1 MKHAKPLALATAAL
15 WLCGCGKNGDNAGM
29 PDAMPPGTPSQ
40 TVAGA
45 TSFHEDLEFLR
56 SHTPIHL
63 LHNDEGARVA
73 VAPAWQG
80 RVMTSS
86 ATGESGPSLGWI
98 HRANIETGIRPPSE
112 RTGLARH
119 IHIFGGEERFWLGPE
134 GGQYALFFPP
144 APMPYTFENWC
155 TPALIDTEPFEVT
168 ASSAGRIDF
177 KKDASLLNRKGTD
190 LQLGIARSIELL
202 PKDALADLLG
212 TMVPD
217 GASAVAYR
225 STNSLTNRGPA
236 AWTREDGLVSIWL
249 LGMYPH
255 GPEVTVVIPLRDG
268 PGNAVNA
275 DYFGPLEKDRL
286 VATGKAVFF
295 KGDGAYR
302 SKIGVPPGRSTGVAA
317 GYDPQRGSLTIVR
330 CEVPANAAGL
340 PYVRSQWEDHKEPY
354 AGDLINAYNDG
365 PPSPDEAP
373 LGPFYELETSSPA
386 LPLAPGESITHVQT
400 TIHLIGAPKALDA
413 VARAVLGVSLDEIR
427 SAFAASH
434 PDAETPEHAGD
445 VTS

>member
-1 MKHAKPLALATAAL
+1 MKHANPLALAAATL
-15 WLCGCGKNGDNAGM
+15 WLCGCGKKPENSTPLATE
-29 PDAMPPGTPSQ
+29 TPSAAA
-40 TVAGA
+40 AGA
-45 TSFHEDLEFLR
+45 TSFQDDLEFLKT
-56 SHTPIHL
+56 HTAIHL

-86 ATGESGPSLGWI
+86 ASGESGPSLGWI
-98 HRANIETGIRPPSE
+98 HRANIETGILPPSE

-144 APMPYTFENWC
+144 APMPYTFENWYA
-155 TPALIDTEPFEVT
+155 PALIDTEPFEVT

-177 KKDASLLNRKGTD
+177 KKDASLINRKGTD
-190 LQLGIARSIELL
+190 LQLGITRSIELL
-202 PKDALADLLG
+202 EKGALDGVLETPVPK
-212 TMVPD
+212 
-217 GASAVAYR
+217 GASVVAYR
-225 STNSLTNRGPA
+225 STNTLTNRGTT

-268 PGNAVNA
+268 PGNAVNS
-275 DYFGPLEKDRL
+275 DYFGPLENDRL
-286 VATGKAVFF
+286 VATAKAVFF

-317 GYDPQRGSLTIVR
+317 GYDPKLGKLTIVR
-330 CEVPANAAGL
+330 CEVPANAAAL
-340 PYVRSQWEDHKEPY
+340 PYVRSQWEDHADPY

-365 PPSPDEAP
+365 PPAVGEAP

-400 TIHLIGAPKALDA
+400 TIHLIADPGALDA
-413 VARAVLGVSLDEIR
+413 VARAALGVSLEEIR
-427 SAFAASH
+427 NAFAT
-434 PDAETPEHAGD
+434 PDRADD
-445 VTS
+445 VTG

>member
-15 WLCGCGKNGDNAGM
+15 WLSGCEKTRENAGIAD
-29 PDAMPPGTPSQ
+29 PVSTHRPSLPA
-40 TVAGA
+40 AGGA
-45 TSFHEDLEFLR
+45 VSFHDDFEFLK
-56 SHTPIHL
+56 SHTAIHL

-86 ATGESGPSLGWI
+86 ATGESGPSMGWI
-98 HRANIETGIRPPSE
+98 HRANIETGILPPSK

-144 APMPYTFENWC
+144 APMPYTFENWH

-168 ASSAGRIDF
+168 ASSNARIDF
-177 KKDASLLNRKGTD
+177 KKDASLINRKGTD
-190 LQLGIARSIELL
+190 LQLGIVRSIELL
-202 PKDALADLLG
+202 EKETLARILE
-212 TMVPD
+212 TPVPE
-217 GASAVAYR
+217 GAAVVGYR
-225 STNSLTNRGPA
+225 STNTLTNRGPA

-255 GPEVTVVIPLRDG
+255 GRDVTVVIPLRDG

-275 DYFGPLEKDRL
+275 DYFGPLANDRL
-286 VATGKAVFF
+286 VATSKAVFF

-330 CEVPANAAGL
+330 CEVPARAAEL
-340 PYVRSQWEDHKEPY
+340 PYVRSQWEDHADPY

-365 PPSPDEAP
+365 PPSPDQAP

-386 LPLAPGESITHVQT
+386 LPLAPGESITHLQT
-400 TIHLIGAPKALDA
+400 TIHLIGGPAALDA
-413 VARAVLGVSLDEIR
+413 TARAVLGVSLDEIR
-427 SAFAASH
+427 SAFSASH
-434 PDAETPEHAGD
+434 PEDAPPGSHR
-445 VTS
+445 